1 LAFGDQYSRWEVDRC
16 RVPAACGLS
25 GVISQDGHPIGGDVI
40 IESMRVIHD
49 RGNGLGGGFAGY
61 GIYPRYRE
69 LYALHVMFE
78 DPPGKELCEELL
90 ERDLEIEAAEEIPTT
105 PSDEIVEPPLLWRY
119 FAAPRGEKLS
129 AEGLEADD
137 FMVQL
142 VMDIN
147 TTVPGT
153 FVFSSGKNMGVF
165 KAVGF
170 AEDVG
175 EFYRLPDY
183 TGYTWIGHGRFPTNT
198 PGWWGGAHPF
208 NILDWAIVH
217 NGELSSYGIN
227 KRYLEMFGY
236 QCTLLTDTEVM
247 AYLFDL
253 LIRKHNLPLEVA
265 CTVMAAPF
273 WKDIDFD
280 DDRAQRHLYESLR
293 MTYGSAL
300 VNGPFAVI
308 AGFSRGMMGL
318 NDRIKLRPLVAACK
332 DDLLYVS
339 SEESAIRQICPRP
352 DRVWA
357 PKAGRPV
364 VGELKGD
371 V

>member
-1 LAFGDQYSRWEVDRC
+1 MTFGDQFKKWEVDRS

-25 GVISQDGHPIGGDVI
+25 GVISQDGSPVGGEVI
-40 IESMRVIHD
+40 IESMKVLRE

-61 GIYPRYRE
+61 GIYPAHRERYAMHIMYEDVAGKAACETLLEQRLE
-69 LYALHVMFE
+69 VEEAETIPTKPAPGIV
-78 DPPGKELCEELL
+78 DPPM
-90 ERDLEIEAAEEIPTT
+90 
-105 PSDEIVEPPLLWRY
+105 LWRY
-119 FAAPRGEKLS
+119 FAVPRRELGVPE
-129 AEGLEADD
+129 EEVDD
-137 FMVQL
+137 FMVRL
-142 VMDIN
+142 VMQIN

-170 AEDVG
+170 AEEVG
-175 EFYRLPDY
+175 EFYRLGEY
-183 TGYTWIGHGRFPTNT
+183 SGYTWIGHDRFPTNT

-208 NILDWAIVH
+208 NILDWAVVH
-217 NGELSSYGIN
+217 NGEISSYGIN

-253 LIRKHNLPLEVA
+253 LIRKHGLPLEVA
-265 CTVMAAPF
+265 CKVMAAPF
-273 WKDIDFD
+273 WDNIDAYGD
-280 DDRAQRHLYESLR
+280 AEEKELYESLR

-308 AGFSRGMMGL
+308 VGYSGGMVGL
-318 NDRIKLRPLVAACK
+318 NDRIKLRPLVAAVK
-332 DDLLYVS
+332 DDFLYVS
-339 SEESAIRQICPRP
+339 SEESAIRQICPKP

-357 PKAGRPV
+357 PPAGQPV
-364 VGELKGD
+364 IGRLRGD
-371 V
+371 A

>member
-1 LAFGDQYSRWEVDRC
+1 MEFGDQYKKWKVDKEK
-16 RVPAACGLS
+16 VSAACGLS
-25 GVISQDGHPIGGDVI
+25 GVMSRDGKRMSGDAI

-61 GIYPRYRE
+61 GIYPDYSDH
-69 LYALHVMFE
+69 YAMHIMFE
-78 DPPGKELCEELL
+78 DDSGRALCEELL
-90 ERDLEIEAAEEIPTT
+90 EANLEIEAAEEIPTK
-105 PSDEIVEPPLLWRY
+105 PSPEIQGAPLLRRYFVQPRREVIAAEGVEP
-119 FAAPRGEKLS
+119 
-129 AEGLEADD
+129 DD
-137 FMVQL
+137 FMVGL
-142 VMDIN
+142 VMKIN

-175 EFYRLPDY
+175 EFYRLPEY
-183 TGYTWIGHGRFPTNT
+183 AGYTWIGHGRFPTNT

-208 NILDWAIVH
+208 NILDWAVVH
-217 NGELSSYGIN
+217 NGEISSYGIN

-236 QCTLLTDTEVM
+236 ECTLLTDTEVM

-253 LIRKHNLPLEVA
+253 LVRKHGLPLDIA
-265 CTVMAAPF
+265 CRVLAAPF
-273 WKDIDFD
+273 WKDIDREQD
-280 DDRAQRHLYESLR
+280 VSQRELDEALR

-308 AGFSRGMMGL
+308 VGFARGMVGL
-318 NDRIKLRPLVAACK
+318 NDRIKLRPLVAAYK
-332 DDLLYVS
+332 DDYLYVS
-339 SEESAIRQICPRP
+339 SEESAIRQICPKP

-357 PKAGRPV
+357 PNAGQPV
-364 VGELKGD
+364 IGELKGD